1 MIADPEGKLRQ
12 IFEAVDV
19 NRDGS
24 INKRE
29 MIKFCRSSPDLAA
42 LLGFPEGVRQEDGS
56 RDILE
61 RRFQAIDRDDD
72 REVTWEEFLD
82 FFLAEMAAPPLAY
95 AAVASAASAAS
106 AAGEVEPSE
115 PEPEGADY
123 REERR
128 LEAPAPP
135 APASNCASGTLP
147 RHPSGPSGPSGGP
160 SGRRARKYP
169 RVPVDEAFERAFEQK
184 HQEWLK
190 QDEKMRLQ
198 EEESRQAGVRALQR
212 LLEELSDNPFELIPR
227 ASELSAETL
236 AEHVETDVAQ
246 TLRALHK
253 ESARNL
259 ERLKFHVRMSSEE
272 HRAAFPLAAAEADAA
287 DAMSNACASAACEA
301 ADPDVVL
308 PTASSLQR
316 IHPPSRSGDLQIA
329 DGESEQG
336 PPAWAAGLVASCPAV
351 STPKTPDLHR
361 DGLEAPWAYPKPLDH
376 GSAQGPQEREASAP
390 DEAQGSSASGTGQE
404 MRNYQVGSDS
414 LPGKKRCMEDWKNQD
429 SSVIYPLGPTK
440 LLVGVFDGH
449 GEQGREVSSSVAKLF
464 AHFAEDLAKLT
475 EAAPMDQVLPRQFA
489 NLFSLAQDGLRR
501 GGLAEWSGTTGTLAM
516 IDTEAGCVVCA
527 YVGDSR
533 LIICHNQRVLFATS
547 DHDVDD
553 EAERRVTAAGG
564 EVRRMWVSG
573 IDARRVF
580 LRGSDIPGL
589 SMSRALGD
597 LQASA
602 VGVLN
607 EPSIHTCVQIPG
619 GSAVVLASDGLWEKV
634 TTQEVAA
641 ITTAALKLKGDDQG
655 AAVAAKALVSEARS
669 RWIQEG
675 GDVDDITAVVVH
687 LSQETM
693 PPELASA

>member
-82 FFLAEMAAPPLAY
+82 FFLAEMAAPPVASC
-95 AAVASAASAAS
+95 AVASAACAAC
-106 AAGEVEPSE
+106 EVEPSE
-115 PEPEGADY
+115 PEPERADY

-128 LEAPAPP
+128 LEGP

-147 RHPSGPSGPSGGP
+147 RHPSGPSGSSGQ
-160 SGRRARKYP
+160 RFARKFP

-198 EEESRQAGVRALQR
+198 EEETRQAGVRAVQR

-236 AEHVETDVAQ
+236 AEHFATEDVAQ

-272 HRAAFPLAAAEADAA
+272 HSAAFPMAAEADAT
-287 DAMSNACASAACEA
+287 SNVCASAACE
-301 ADPDVVL
+301 VVVN
-308 PTASSLQR
+308 
-316 IHPPSRSGDLQIA
+316 PPSWSGDLEQIA
-329 DGESEQG
+329 DGSVQE
-336 PPAWAAGLVASCPAV
+336 PPAWAAGLVPMVPSCPAV
-351 STPKTPDLHR
+351 STPDLHK
-361 DGLEAPWAYPKPLDH
+361 DGLEAPWAYPKPLDAALA
-376 GSAQGPQEREASAP
+376 AQAPQEREASAP
-390 DEAQGSSASGTGQE
+390 LDEGQGSSASGTGQE

-414 LPGKKRCMEDWKNQD
+414 LPGKKRCMDDWKNQD

-440 LLVGVFDGH
+440 VLVGVFDGH

-533 LIICHNQRVLFATS
+533 MIICHNQRVLFATS

-619 GSAVVLASDGLWEKV
+619 GSAVILASDGLWEKV

-693 PPELASA
+693 PELASGA